1 MLNVESRAFCDYLQD
16 TDEFGITPELEDIE
30 KVSSESIAKLD
41 KDSIVEETEKIVETV
56 IETAEKA
63 TQNIINHLET
73 QIDLEQI
80 NLDQVQ
86 IKLEGGDK
94 MVINPDELKNILNNP
109 EQLKNAIKAHMEGK
123 VNAGTSIN
131 DKSRPNFKKV
141 PEIILPKKFDDQIWE
156 DLEEAIMS
164 YNDVVEEII
173 EYIEEEED
181 ALLDGVKSIEQVLT
195 QHNARTITDFYT
207 AIESLVKNGQPGF
220 KQLSLRDILRP

>member
-123 VNAGTSIN
+123 VKTGTSIK